1 LSSSSKK
8 IRTMEEFATI
18 SGLSRPTVS
27 KYFFDPNSVR
37 KSTRKRIEEAL
48 EQYDYRPNVYAVNQ
62 NRRATRTIGIVVPYL
77 TDPFFGEVARAIER
91 DVINAGFRPIVFS
104 SHGEASLESENLESL
119 TSLKPAG
126 ALLAPLGRDSDRAML
141 ERFCEAIPTVLFD
154 SNIDGL
160 GRAFVGTDNQQSVG
174 VIVRYLCETG
184 QPPCLFENR
193 QAPNP
198 NVRAKLDAYVHTME
212 SLGHEP
218 RVVYA
223 DGEGWDFERIGFEGG
238 KEALQSRAF
247 STNTILCGNDRLA
260 VGFLAAAYESGLR
273 VGRGDGCALRVAGH
287 DDHPF
292 SRFTCPPLT
301 TVSQNTDRVA
311 KSSVEQLTLQ
321 LETESMTAQPPEV
334 ILFDGELIIR
344 ASA

>member
-1 LSSSSKK
+1 MGNSSRK

-27 KYFFDPNSVR
+27 KYFFDPSSVR
-37 KSTRKRIEEAL
+37 KTTRKRIEEAL

-62 NRRATRTIGIVVPYL
+62 NRRATRTIGIIVPYL

-91 DVINAGFRPIVFS
+91 DVIDAGFQPIVFS
-104 SHGEASLESENLESL
+104 SHGESDLELENLESL
-119 TSLKPAG
+119 MSLKPAG
-126 ALLAPLGRDSDRAML
+126 ALLAPLGRDSDQGTL
-141 ERFCEAIPTVLFD
+141 ERFCDTVPTVLFD

-174 VIVRYLCETG
+174 TIVRYLCQTG
-184 QPPCLFENR
+184 EPPCLFENR
-193 QAPNP
+193 RAPNP

-218 RVVYA
+218 RIVYA
-223 DGEGWDFERIGFEGG
+223 DGTGWDFERIGFEGG
-238 KEALQSRAF
+238 MKALQDRAF

-260 VGFLAAAYESGLR
+260 VGFLAAAYESGMR

-301 TVSQNTDRVA
+301 TVSQNTAQVA
-311 KSSVEQLTLQ
+311 RSSVERLTSQ
-321 LETESMTAQPPEV
+321 LEGESVDTQSRNE

-344 ASA
+344 SSA

>member
-1 LSSSSKK
+1 MADSKIK
-8 IRTMEEFATI
+8 TMEDFAI
-18 SGLSRPTVS
+18 ASGLSRPTVS

-37 KSTRKRIEEAL
+37 PKTRTRIEEAL
-48 EQYDYRPNVYAVNQ
+48 ERYDFTPNVYAVNQ

-91 DVINAGFRPIVFS
+91 DVIDAGFRPIVFS
-104 SHGEASLESENLESL
+104 SHGETGLEVENLESL
-119 TSLKPAG
+119 MSLKPAG
-126 ALLAPLGRDSDRAML
+126 ALLAPLGRKSDLAIL
-141 ERFCEAIPTVLFD
+141 KRFSRSVPTVLFD
-154 SNIDGL
+154 SNINDIGH
-160 GRAFVGTDNQQSVG
+160 AFVGTDNQQSVST
-174 VIVRYLCETG
+174 IVRYLCETG

-193 QAPNP
+193 SAPNP
-198 NVRAKLDAYVHTME
+198 NVRSKLNAYVETMK

-218 RVVYA
+218 HITYV

-238 KEALQSRAF
+238 MDALKNRTFA
-247 STNTILCGNDRLA
+247 TDTILCGNDRLA
-260 VGFLAAAYESGLR
+260 VGLLAAAYQEGMR

-301 TVSQNTDRVA
+301 TVSQDTTRVA
-311 KSSVEQLTLQ
+311 YSSVQRLITHVEAGDSTSEPRQTL
-321 LETESMTAQPPEV
+321 
-334 ILFDGELIIR
+334 LFDGELIIR